1 MPSCVATRTRRRRT
15 TTAGTEPT
23 CQPIPYGGNA
33 NTMLRWRSLLW
44 LVALL
49 AFLAPSLGTPAMAG
63 GGLPA
68 QERAAAD
75 CPEHAPP
82 PSDPCP
88 AKDTAKHAAGECC
101 PSMTGS
107 LAVLPSADDIAR
119 PTALDPP
126 APALGPS
133 LAGLDL
139 TKDPPPPRA

>member
-1 MPSCVATRTRRRRT
+1 
-15 TTAGTEPT
+15 
-23 CQPIPYGGNA
+23 
-33 NTMLRWRSLLW
+33 MLRWRSLLW

-49 AFLAPSLGTPAMAG
+49 AFLVPSLGASAMAG
-63 GGLPA
+63 GGQPV

-101 PSMTGS
+101 PSMAGS
-107 LAVLPSADDIAR
+107 LAVLPSASGIAR
-119 PTALDPP
+119 PTAPTRP
-126 APALGPS
+126 APAFGPS